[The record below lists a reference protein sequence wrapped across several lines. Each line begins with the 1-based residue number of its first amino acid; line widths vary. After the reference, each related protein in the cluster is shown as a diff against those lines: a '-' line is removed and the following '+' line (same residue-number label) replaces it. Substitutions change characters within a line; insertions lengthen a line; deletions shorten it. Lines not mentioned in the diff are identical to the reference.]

1 MEGEIQM
8 DNSYF
13 DSLAVVLPEDIEKL
27 KWRGEFDRAVR
38 RIDSRLEKDIPQALR
53 KRLMIE
59 RRFLSGC
66 RDSTPIHG
74 QRPLAYCG
82 TM

>member
-27 KWRGEFDRAVR
+27 KWRGSLTGLYVGLTAGWK
-38 RIDSRLEKDIPQALR
+38 RIFPRL
-53 KRLMIE
+53 
-59 RRFLSGC
+59 
-66 RDSTPIHG
+66 
-74 QRPLAYCG
+74 
-82 TM
+82 

>member
-27 KWRGEFDRAVR
+27 KWRLYVGLTAGWK
-38 RIDSRLEKDIPQALR
+38 RIFPRL
-53 KRLMIE
+53 
-59 RRFLSGC
+59 
-66 RDSTPIHG
+66 
-74 QRPLAYCG
+74 
-82 TM
+82 